1 MKSETNLIRVYS
13 GTEISIN
20 LLKAE
25 LEDNG
30 ISAMIQNDFQ
40 SGISA
45 GFYGGGT
52 ASVDLFIQESDM
64 KSAEPIIN
72 DFIKNYMTESESDTV

>member
-30 ISAMIQNDFQ
+30 ISAIIQNDFQ

-45 GFYGGGT
+45 EFYGGGT

-64 KSAEPIIN
+64 KSGEPIIN

>member
-40 SGISA
+40 SGLSA
-45 GFYGGGT
+45 GFFGGGPS
-52 ASVDLFIQESDM
+52 AVDLFIQVTDQPQ
-64 KSAEPIIN
+64 AEPIIAEFLKSN
-72 DFIKNYMTESESDTV
+72 PEN